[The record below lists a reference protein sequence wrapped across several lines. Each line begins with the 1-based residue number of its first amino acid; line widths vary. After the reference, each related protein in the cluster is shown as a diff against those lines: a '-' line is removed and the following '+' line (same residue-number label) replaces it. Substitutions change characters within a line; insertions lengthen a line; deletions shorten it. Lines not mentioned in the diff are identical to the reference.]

1 MTENEQSQWELNKIL
16 KISDLLG
23 VWVNYHPQIRFLFIF
38 RTNYFFA
45 GKSCS
50 FVMNPMNFHW

>member
-23 VWVNYHPQIRFLFIF
+23 IWVNYHPQIRFLFIF
-38 RTNYFFA
+38 RANYFFA